1 VKNAIAFVVAILL
14 VAAGAG
20 YLVSTLQTARDK
32 ALFEK
37 AVAEA
42 RVDFVRQAALVNL
55 VPDDKVTFD
64 RQLLMKKHLDQM
76 EVIKKQFPELMKEDG
91 FINDMESKAK
101 EGKKDKA
108 KTAEYRTRYDYV
120 KEMWG
125 TLKTG
130 GYKPALTHED
140 HGFRF
145 DILSIKKAT
154 EAGQTGLRMDAF
166 LWGAIKDQITFG
178 NLEVVVLREKDDPK
192 KAGKKIQGVAKIN
205 GAGPPYV
212 LQDKPWD
219 WITEWPPGVMVGYYV
234 GIPALPPEAVRMTLR
249 MDFQLRTSAGTS
261 IPVAMEWKN
270 LPVEPGWKGS
280 GSEWEGEVEQAEPE
294 ELKSGGFVEEVLKPG
309 DAANNIK

>member
-1 VKNAIAFVVAILL
+1 VKNAVAFIAAILL

-20 YLVSTLQTARDK
+20 YLITTLQSDRDRAK
-32 ALFEK
+32 FEA

-42 RVDFVRQAALVNL
+42 RVDFIRQAALVSL

-64 RQLLMKKHLDQM
+64 RGLLMKKHLDAM
-76 EVIKKQFPELMKEDG
+76 DAIKKQYPDFMKEDA
-91 FINDMESKAK
+91 FIVDMENKAK

-108 KTAEYRTRYDYV
+108 KTAEYRARYDYT
-120 KEMWG
+120 KEMWA

-130 GYKPALTHED
+130 SYKPVLTRED

-145 DILSIKKAT
+145 DIMSLKKAT
-154 EAGQTGLRMDAF
+154 EAGQQGLRMDVF

-192 KAGKKIQGVAKIN
+192 KAGKKIRGVAKIN

-249 MDFQLRTSAGTS
+249 MDFQLRTAAGTS

-270 LPVEPGWKGS
+270 LPVEAGWKGN
-280 GSEWEGEVEQAEPE
+280 GAEWEGDVEQAEE
-294 ELKSGGFVEEVLKPG
+294 EDLKAGGFVEEEVKPG
-309 DAANNIK
+309 DEANKVK